1 MNYLT
6 EAGIS
11 LIFLLPAWATTSTV
25 QCWVSDMPDK
35 CSTNWSKSLGCYV
48 WDRVWSSLCR
58 PWWPQRS
65 SYLTPECFHQRCVPL
80 IFKLHILKYKSQTKY
95 HPVIG
100 HGFDLTPQ
108 RKINSKCISHQV
120 TQKNFF
126 SSRGSNQGFF
136 TLAKQCP
143 TTSIL
148 HLFRQPQCPRRV
160 LQYFATAGI
169 TSLAHH
175 QFIRESTAPQHN
187 LTIQIR

>member
-11 LIFLLPAWATTSTV
+11 LIFLLPDWATTSTV

-65 SYLTPECFHQRCVPL
+65 SYLWLLSASIKGVYHC
-80 IFKLHILKYKSQTKY
+80 IFKLYILKYKSQTKY

-100 HGFDLTPQ
+100 CGFDLTPQ
-108 RKINSKCISHQV
+108 RKKIQMYKSSGYSKKFLLQ
-120 TQKNFF
+120 
-126 SSRGSNQGFF
+126 RGSNQGFF
-136 TLAKQCP
+136 TLGKAMP
-143 TTSIL
+143 YYI
-148 HLFRQPQCPRRV
+148 H
-160 LQYFATAGI
+160 FASFQTA
-169 TSLAHH
+169 SV
-175 QFIRESTAPQHN
+175 P
-187 LTIQIR
+187 